1 MSIQRQASGVRPTVD
16 AGIKRQQFRRFC
28 SSEKPA
34 IGGDAVPTL
43 WQFLNLPPEN
53 HAARVRQPPVWSNG
67 DAPTVSDPSSH
78 RSISRGS
85 QFATNPNASGVAAA
99 IITARRSLW
108 IPNTANWPGQPQKW
122 RSRNPDYW
130 RRYREQHPAAVERNR
145 QQQHVRDQKQRLRD
159 LANNNSVFDLK
170 RSAAEIWLLGAGL
183 QNLANNNSAPT
194 QVWILEGLPPRKPP
208 ASESCKQQRPG
219 DQAASDG

>member
-1 MSIQRQASGVRPTVD
+1 MLRKRTYSLNIGARRSRPNLPILFARGCVD

-28 SSEKPA
+28 NSEKPA

-85 QFATNPNASGVAAA
+85 RFATNPNASGVAAA

-108 IPNTANWPGQPQKW
+108 IPNTAKYAGTAL
-122 RSRNPDYW
+122 RSG
-130 RRYREQHPAAVERNR
+130 A
-145 QQQHVRDQKQRLRD
+145 
-159 LANNNSVFDLK
+159 LATRITGGGIASNTRPPSSGTANSSTFGTK
-170 RSAAEIWLLGAGL
+170 NGICAIL
-183 QNLANNNSAPT
+183 QTTAQLST
-194 QVWILEGLPPRKPP
+194 
-208 ASESCKQQRPG
+208 
-219 DQAASDG
+219 